1 MWRLSCRSSWIKLI
15 EASGN
20 VMPKTM
26 GILGKKIG
34 MTRIYSE
41 QGEAIPVTVVEAGPC
56 KVLQVKTVEKD
67 GYSAIQ
73 VGFAEKKSQRIN
85 KPQAG
90 HFEKSGSEG
99 FYFVKEFRVA
109 DEKQYEVGQLITLGE
124 LLETGDKVDIQ
135 GVSKGKG
142 FQGVVRRHGFAG
154 GGDGHGSMFHRAP
167 GSIGCSAYPGRVIK
181 GKRMPGRM
189 GNDTVLRKNVVV
201 VGVRPEENVVLCKGP
216 LPGAKNGLLKI
227 FTR

>member
-1 MWRLSCRSSWIKLI
+1 
-15 EASGN
+15 
-20 VMPKTM
+20 
-26 GILGKKIG
+26 
-34 MTRIYSE
+34 MTRVYDE
-41 QGEAIPVTVVEAGPC
+41 VGQAVPVTVVEAGPC
-56 KVLQVKTVEKD
+56 KVLQVKTVEND

-73 VGFAEKKSQRIN
+73 VGFAEKKACRVN

-90 HFEKSGSEG
+90 HMKKSESTGY
-99 FYFVKEFRVA
+99 YFVREFRVEDPA
-109 DEKQYEVGQLITLGE
+109 KFEIGQLVTLSE
-124 LLETGDKVDIQ
+124 MMKAGDKVHVQ
-135 GVSKGKG
+135 GTSKGRG

-167 GSIGCSAYPGRVIK
+167 GSIGCSAWPARVIK

-201 VGVRPEENVVLCKGP
+201 VDVRTEENVLLLKGP

-227 FTR
+227 FTL